1 MSCVVC
7 YDPIKKRCPE
17 RSTRC
22 PTCVAMWCS
31 GCHEL
36 LTESFIRQTIEHI
49 EDLDINS
56 PIGVQCPCCRCVIDK
71 AHRTSSFKRTNF
83 VYYIDG
89 IYRFV
94 EELKLI
100 DRTHEWLY
108 SNSTWIST
116 MDILRRTKQKI
127 QEYESI
133 IDDAVMSINQ
143 HKERHRCGCS
153 TDDASCI
160 CQECKSNQSE
170 LSELRD
176 EHRALVYIKDRLLD
190 DYQSTL
196 SGIPHLFEPY
206 SIVTTK
212 PISDALHELS
222 PSRDTSLMDR
232 VERLD
237 RYGSPITFFTFL
249 RLRIELILEFKCKAA
264 VLLSIVHF
272 CRRRNITIDL
282 LADLQRSCRKSSK
295 TGIRRWLT
303 RVEIRRCIVAR
314 KLQKDFMQ
322 SLRISIA

>member
-1 MSCVVC
+1 MTMRC
-7 YDPIKKRCPE
+7 YIGFDALFFCKLLARWGLQKPRARTLQ
-17 RSTRC
+17 RSGHHSTNQ
-22 PTCVAMWCS
+22 A
-31 GCHEL
+31 
-36 LTESFIRQTIEHI
+36 
-49 EDLDINS
+49 EDSRVRVYIIN
-56 PIGVQCPCCRCVIDK
+56 
-71 AHRTSSFKRTNF
+71 
-83 VYYIDG
+83 
-89 IYRFV
+89 
-94 EELKLI
+94 
-100 DRTHEWLY
+100 
-108 SNSTWIST
+108 
-116 MDILRRTKQKI
+116 
-127 QEYESI
+127 
-133 IDDAVMSINQ
+133 DAVMSIN
-143 HKERHRCGCS
+143 KYTERHRCGCS
-153 TDDASCI
+153 TDDTSCI
-160 CQECKSNQSE
+160 CKECKSIQSE
-170 LSELRD
+170 LSVLRD

-237 RYGSPITFFTFL
+237 RYCSPITFFTFL

-272 CRRRNITIDL
+272 CRRRNLTIDL